1 MLTKEFK
8 EKRDCKWM
16 GLVLDGLTLVSP
28 AAGTA
33 PACGAA
39 LCWYFCSQNTLHR
52 LQESE
57 PPPLHSSQLQSKST
71 FCTEQPARQPLFITF
86 LLSSYWLPAGKSS
99 LYLTSKFE
107 AIFLVYFHTGTDS
120 IFHAQVHTVPPVC
133 KLTSHRNLSKAHLCS
148 LGKAPGPGNPGD
160 LMETFTLL
168 P

>member
-1 MLTKEFK
+1 MGSPWCPLRLARHQHVGLLFVGISFHRTPCTGFK
-8 EKRDCKWM
+8 
-16 GLVLDGLTLVSP
+16 
-28 AAGTA
+28 
-33 PACGAA
+33 
-39 LCWYFCSQNTLHR
+39 SQNLLPCTL
-52 LQESE
+52 LSF
-57 PPPLHSSQLQSKST
+57 SKST